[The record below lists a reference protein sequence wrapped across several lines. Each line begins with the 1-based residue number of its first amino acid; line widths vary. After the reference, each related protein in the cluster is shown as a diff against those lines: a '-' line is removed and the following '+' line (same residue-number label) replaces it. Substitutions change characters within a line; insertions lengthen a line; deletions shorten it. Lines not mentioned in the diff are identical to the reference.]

1 MALSLVFFSVFFDK
15 KLPKIW
21 RGYYALHKQ
30 GLLSC
35 YTIAIFLVSLINGWI
50 MTVSPT
56 SGFMSFLRINDGAH
70 DNADHH
76 INNKTKQFHQIVRTQ
91 IAKDIEV
98 LFAYAKL
105 PSPLLDACQYVM
117 TGQGKLVRPLL
128 VASAFASVND
138 DRWQSKAQPI
148 SPDIS
153 ETMTQGNTAN
163 PLLENLLENDSD
175 YDMARRAALAVELL
189 HTYSLVHD
197 DLPCMD
203 DDALRRGQ
211 PTAHIVFTEATAL
224 LAGDVLQTLAFEVLT
239 AELPTFAPF
248 DAVIASQLLA
258 VFAPRARR
266 MVSGQTLDLNAE
278 ANPDIT
284 QSQLEAVHRDKT
296 GALIE
301 AAMLMGGIC
310 AGATAQTRM
319 ALQECAQHIGLA
331 FQVQDDILDV
341 TTSTDTLG
349 KPAGSDEKLDKS
361 TYVKLMGVEQATS
374 YAQSLF
380 NDGRA
385 AILRELSGSKD
396 TNALLALIEW
406 LWSRKK

>member
-1 MALSLVFFSVFFDK
+1 
-15 KLPKIW
+15 
-21 RGYYALHKQ
+21 
-30 GLLSC
+30 
-35 YTIAIFLVSLINGWI
+35 
-50 MTVSPT
+50 MTVSSTLNPT
-56 SGFMSFLRINDGAH
+56 PFGFISF
-70 DNADHH
+70 DN
-76 INNKTKQFHQIVRTQ
+76 NEQFHSTVREQ
-91 IAKDIEV
+91 LAQDIDV
-98 LFAYAKL
+98 LFAYANL
-105 PSPLLDACQYVM
+105 PSPLVDACRYVM

-128 VASAFASVND
+128 VASAFANVND
-138 DRWQSKAQPI
+138 HNNKNVNNKLDK
-148 SPDIS
+148 D
-153 ETMTQGNTAN
+153 TAVSDD
-163 PLLENLLENDSD
+163 LASLLENDSD

-203 DDALRRGQ
+203 DDDLRRGQ
-211 PTAHIVFTEATAL
+211 PTAHIVFDEATAL

-248 DAVIASQLLA
+248 DTAIASQLIA
-258 VFAPRARR
+258 IFAPRARR
-266 MVSGQTLDLNAE
+266 MVSGQMLDLNAE
-278 ANPDIT
+278 ASDSI
-284 QSQLEAVHRDKT
+284 SQTDLEAIHRDKT

-301 AAMLMGGIC
+301 AAMLMGGVC
-310 AGATAQTRM
+310 AGATAPQRM

-361 TYVKLMGVEQATS
+361 TYVKFMGVDQATN

-380 NDGRA
+380 NEGRA
-385 AILRELSGSKD
+385 AIIRELSSGELSNGNDSNTGNTADKD
-396 TNALLALIEW
+396 ALLALIEW

>member
-1 MALSLVFFSVFFDK
+1 
-15 KLPKIW
+15 
-21 RGYYALHKQ
+21 
-30 GLLSC
+30 
-35 YTIAIFLVSLINGWI
+35 
-50 MTVSPT
+50 MTVST
-56 SGFMSFLRINDGAH
+56 SATSMPSPMSLTTASNAVSTTVPFTSF
-70 DNADHH
+70 DN
-76 INNKTKQFHQIVRTQ
+76 NTEQFHSAVRAQ
-91 IAKDIEV
+91 LAQDIEV
-98 LFAYAKL
+98 LFAYAEL
-105 PSPLLDACQYVM
+105 PSPLLDACRYVM

-128 VASAFASVND
+128 VASAFDSVN
-138 DRWQSKAQPI
+138 QS
-148 SPDIS
+148 
-153 ETMTQGNTAN
+153 NAN
-163 PLLENLLENDSD
+163 DTVNRADVYVDKSTDKEAKQIQQNSDLESLLENDSD

-211 PTAHIVFTEATAL
+211 PTAHIVFAESTAL

-239 AELPTFAPF
+239 AELPTFAPY
-248 DAVIASQLLA
+248 DSAIASQLIA
-258 VFAPRARR
+258 IFAPRARR
-266 MVSGQTLDLNAE
+266 MVSGQMLDLNAE
-278 ANPDIT
+278 ASTDIT
-284 QSQLEAVHRDKT
+284 QSELEAIHRDKT

-310 AGATAQTRM
+310 AGATAPQRI
-319 ALQECAQHIGLA
+319 ALQDCAQHIGLA

-361 TYVKLMGVEQATS
+361 TYVKLMGVEQATI

-385 AILRELSGSKD
+385 ALNRELNSRELSSRELSGKEDSAD

>member
-1 MALSLVFFSVFFDK
+1 
-15 KLPKIW
+15 
-21 RGYYALHKQ
+21 
-30 GLLSC
+30 
-35 YTIAIFLVSLINGWI
+35 
-50 MTVSPT
+50 MTVST
-56 SGFMSFLRINDGAH
+56 SSTNTPSLMPKRLVSFAGF
-70 DNADHH
+70 DN
-76 INNKTKQFHQIVRTQ
+76 NTEQFHSAVRAQ
-91 IAKDIEV
+91 LSQDIEV
-98 LFAYAKL
+98 LFAYAEL
-105 PSPLLDACQYVM
+105 PSPLIDACRYVM

-128 VASAFASVND
+128 VASAFDSVNQSNAND
-138 DRWQSKAQPI
+138 GANDNVNVNDSANNNVSNDNESADKSTDRRTTYNS
-148 SPDIS
+148 D
-153 ETMTQGNTAN
+153 
-163 PLLENLLENDSD
+163 LESLLENDSD
-175 YDMARRAALAVELL
+175 YDMCRRAALAVELL

-203 DDALRRGQ
+203 DDELRRGQ
-211 PTAHIVFTEATAL
+211 PTAHIVFEESTAL

-248 DAVIASQLLA
+248 DSAIASQLIA
-258 VFAPRARR
+258 IFAPRARR
-266 MVSGQTLDLNAE
+266 MVSGQMLDLNAE
-278 ANPDIT
+278 ASTDIT
-284 QSQLEAVHRDKT
+284 QSDLEAIHRDKT

-310 AGATAQTRM
+310 AGATAPQRM

-361 TYVKLMGVEQATS
+361 TYVKLMGVEQATT

-385 AILRELSGSKD
+385 AIIRELSSRELSGKKD
-396 TNALLALIEW
+396 SADNNALLALIEW

>member
-1 MALSLVFFSVFFDK
+1 
-15 KLPKIW
+15 
-21 RGYYALHKQ
+21 
-30 GLLSC
+30 
-35 YTIAIFLVSLINGWI
+35 
-50 MTVSPT
+50 MTVSVST
-56 SGFMSFLRINDGAH
+56 SSTNTPSLMPARLVSFAGF
-70 DNADHH
+70 DN
-76 INNKTKQFHQIVRTQ
+76 NTEQFHSAVRAQ
-91 IAKDIEV
+91 LSQDIEV
-98 LFAYAKL
+98 LFAYAEL
-105 PSPLLDACQYVM
+105 PSPLIDACRYVM

-128 VASAFASVND
+128 VASAFDSVNQSNANDGANDNVNDSANNNVSND
-138 DRWQSKAQPI
+138 DESADKSTDRRTTYNS
-148 SPDIS
+148 D
-153 ETMTQGNTAN
+153 
-163 PLLENLLENDSD
+163 LESLLENDSD
-175 YDMARRAALAVELL
+175 YDMCRRAALAVELL

-203 DDALRRGQ
+203 DDELRRGQ
-211 PTAHIVFTEATAL
+211 PTAHIVFEESTAL

-248 DAVIASQLLA
+248 DSAIASQLIA
-258 VFAPRARR
+258 IFAPRARR
-266 MVSGQTLDLNAE
+266 MVSGQMLDLNAE
-278 ANPDIT
+278 ATTGIS
-284 QSQLEAVHRDKT
+284 QSDLEAIHRDKT

-310 AGATAQTRM
+310 AGATAPQRM

-385 AILRELSGSKD
+385 AIIRELSSRELSGKKD
-396 TNALLALIEW
+396 SADNNALLALIEW
-406 LWSRKK
+406 LWARKK

>member
-1 MALSLVFFSVFFDK
+1 
-15 KLPKIW
+15 
-21 RGYYALHKQ
+21 
-30 GLLSC
+30 
-35 YTIAIFLVSLINGWI
+35 
-50 MTVSPT
+50 MTVST
-56 SGFMSFLRINDGAH
+56 SSMPSFMPARLVSFAGF
-70 DNADHH
+70 DN
-76 INNKTKQFHQIVRTQ
+76 NTEQFHSAVRAQ
-91 IAKDIEV
+91 LSQDIEV
-98 LFAYAKL
+98 LFAYAEL
-105 PSPLLDACQYVM
+105 PSPLIDACRYVM

-128 VASAFASVND
+128 VASAFDSVNQSNIND
-138 DRWQSKAQPI
+138 DTDDKNS
-148 SPDIS
+148 
-153 ETMTQGNTAN
+153 MAN
-163 PLLENLLENDSD
+163 ADGLEALLENDSD
-175 YDMARRAALAVELL
+175 YDMCRRAALAVELL

-203 DDALRRGQ
+203 DDELRRGQ
-211 PTAHIVFTEATAL
+211 PTAHIVFEESTAL

-248 DAVIASQLLA
+248 DSAIASQLIA
-258 VFAPRARR
+258 IFAPRARR
-266 MVSGQTLDLNAE
+266 MVSGQMLDLNAE
-278 ANPDIT
+278 ATTGIS
-284 QSQLEAVHRDKT
+284 QSDLEAIHRDKT

-310 AGATAQTRM
+310 AGATAPQRM

-385 AILRELSGSKD
+385 AIIRELSSRELSGKKD
-396 TNALLALIEW
+396 SADNNALLALIEW

>member
-1 MALSLVFFSVFFDK
+1 
-15 KLPKIW
+15 
-21 RGYYALHKQ
+21 
-30 GLLSC
+30 
-35 YTIAIFLVSLINGWI
+35 
-50 MTVSPT
+50 MTVSSTLHPT
-56 SGFMSFLRINDGAH
+56 PVGFMPF
-70 DNADHH
+70 DN
-76 INNKTKQFHQIVRTQ
+76 NEQFHSTVREQ
-91 IAKDIEV
+91 LAKDIDV
-98 LFAYAKL
+98 LFAYAEL
-105 PSPLLDACQYVM
+105 PHPLIDVCRYVM

-128 VASAFASVND
+128 VASAFS
-138 DRWQSKAQPI
+138 SI
-148 SPDIS
+148 
-153 ETMTQGNTAN
+153 TAN
-163 PLLENLLENDSD
+163 NNNSLKQTDIKQKSLEQDDNLDALLESNAD

-203 DDALRRGQ
+203 DDELRRGQ
-211 PTAHIVFTEATAL
+211 PTAHIAFDEATAL

-248 DAVIASQLLA
+248 DTAIASQLMA
-258 VFAPRARR
+258 IFAPRARR
-266 MVSGQTLDLNAE
+266 MVSGQMLDLNAE
-278 ANPDIT
+278 ASDSI
-284 QSQLEAVHRDKT
+284 SQTDLEAIHRDKT

-301 AAMLMGGIC
+301 AAMLMGGVC
-310 AGATAQTRM
+310 AGATAPQRM

-361 TYVKLMGVEQATS
+361 TYVKFMGVEKATD

-380 NDGRA
+380 NDGHA
-385 AILRELSGSKD
+385 AIMRELSSGELSSENEKTD
-396 TNALLALIEW
+396 TDNDALLALIEW

>member
-1 MALSLVFFSVFFDK
+1 
-15 KLPKIW
+15 
-21 RGYYALHKQ
+21 
-30 GLLSC
+30 
-35 YTIAIFLVSLINGWI
+35 
-50 MTVSPT
+50 MTVSPAST
-56 SGFMSFLRINDGAH
+56 SMPSPMSSTTASNTVSTTVPFASF
-70 DNADHH
+70 
-76 INNKTKQFHQIVRTQ
+76 NNNTEQFHSAVRAQ
-91 IAKDIEV
+91 LAQDIEM
-98 LFAYAKL
+98 LFAYAEL
-105 PSPLLDACQYVM
+105 PSPLLDACRYVM

-128 VASAFASVND
+128 VASAFDSVNRSNAND
-138 DRWQSKAQPI
+138 DVNRADEYVDKSTDKEAKQIQQNS
-148 SPDIS
+148 D
-153 ETMTQGNTAN
+153 
-163 PLLENLLENDSD
+163 LESLLENDSD

-203 DDALRRGQ
+203 DDELRRGQ
-211 PTAHIVFTEATAL
+211 PTAHIVFAESTAL

-239 AELPTFAPF
+239 AELPTFAPY
-248 DAVIASQLLA
+248 DSAIASQLIA
-258 VFAPRARR
+258 IFAPRARR
-266 MVSGQTLDLNAE
+266 MVAGQMLDLNAE
-278 ANPDIT
+278 ASTGI
-284 QSQLEAVHRDKT
+284 SQNELEAIHRDKT

-310 AGATAQTRM
+310 AGATAPQRI
-319 ALQECAQHIGLA
+319 ALQDCAQHIGLA

-361 TYVKLMGVEQATS
+361 TYVKLMGVEQATH

-385 AILRELSGSKD
+385 AIIRELSSRELSGKKDSAD
-396 TNALLALIEW
+396 TNALLALINW

>member
-1 MALSLVFFSVFFDK
+1 
-15 KLPKIW
+15 
-21 RGYYALHKQ
+21 
-30 GLLSC
+30 
-35 YTIAIFLVSLINGWI
+35 
-50 MTVSPT
+50 MTVSPAST
-56 SGFMSFLRINDGAH
+56 SMPSPMSSTTASNTVSTTVPFASF
-70 DNADHH
+70 
-76 INNKTKQFHQIVRTQ
+76 NNNTEQFHSAVRAQ
-91 IAKDIEV
+91 LAQDIEM
-98 LFAYAKL
+98 LFAYAEL
-105 PSPLLDACQYVM
+105 PSPLLDACRYVM

-128 VASAFASVND
+128 VASAFDSVNRSNAND
-138 DRWQSKAQPI
+138 DVNRADEYVDKSTDKEAKQIQQNS
-148 SPDIS
+148 D
-153 ETMTQGNTAN
+153 
-163 PLLENLLENDSD
+163 LESLLENDSD

-203 DDALRRGQ
+203 DDELRRGQ
-211 PTAHIVFTEATAL
+211 PTAHIVFAESTAL

-239 AELPTFAPF
+239 AELPTFAPY
-248 DAVIASQLLA
+248 DSAIASQLIA
-258 VFAPRARR
+258 IFAPRARR
-266 MVSGQTLDLNAE
+266 MVAGQMLDLNAE
-278 ANPDIT
+278 ASTDIT
-284 QSQLEAVHRDKT
+284 QSDLEAIHRDKT

-310 AGATAQTRM
+310 AGATAPQRI
-319 ALQECAQHIGLA
+319 ALQDCAQHIGLA

-361 TYVKLMGVEQATS
+361 TYVKLMGVEQATH

-385 AILRELSGSKD
+385 ALNRVLNSRELSANKD

>member
-1 MALSLVFFSVFFDK
+1 
-15 KLPKIW
+15 
-21 RGYYALHKQ
+21 
-30 GLLSC
+30 
-35 YTIAIFLVSLINGWI
+35 
-50 MTVSPT
+50 MTVSPAST
-56 SGFMSFLRINDGAH
+56 SMPSPMSSTTASNTVSTTVPFASF
-70 DNADHH
+70 
-76 INNKTKQFHQIVRTQ
+76 NNNTEQFHSAVRTQ
-91 IAKDIEV
+91 LAQDIEM
-98 LFAYAKL
+98 LFAYAEL
-105 PSPLLDACQYVM
+105 PSPLLDACRYVM

-128 VASAFASVND
+128 VASAFDSVHQSNAND
-138 DRWQSKAQPI
+138 NVNRADEYVDKSTDKEAKQIQQNS
-148 SPDIS
+148 D
-153 ETMTQGNTAN
+153 
-163 PLLENLLENDSD
+163 LESLLENDSD

-203 DDALRRGQ
+203 DDELRRGQ
-211 PTAHIVFTEATAL
+211 PTAHIVFAESTAL

-239 AELPTFAPF
+239 AELPTFAPY
-248 DAVIASQLLA
+248 DSAIASQLIA
-258 VFAPRARR
+258 IFAPRARR
-266 MVSGQTLDLNAE
+266 MVSGQMLDLNAE
-278 ANPDIT
+278 ASTGI
-284 QSQLEAVHRDKT
+284 SQDDLEAIHRDKT

-310 AGATAQTRM
+310 AGATAPQRI

-361 TYVKLMGVEQATS
+361 TYVKLMGVEQATR

-385 AILRELSGSKD
+385 AIIRELSSRELSGKKDSAD
-396 TNALLALIEW
+396 TNALLALINW

>member
-1 MALSLVFFSVFFDK
+1 
-15 KLPKIW
+15 
-21 RGYYALHKQ
+21 
-30 GLLSC
+30 
-35 YTIAIFLVSLINGWI
+35 
-50 MTVSPT
+50 MTVSSTPSFIPESLMPSRLVSFT
-56 SGFMSFLRINDGAH
+56 SF
-70 DNADHH
+70 
-76 INNKTKQFHQIVRTQ
+76 NNNTEQFHSAVRVQ
-91 IAKDIEV
+91 LAQDIDV
-98 LFAYAKL
+98 LFEYANL
-105 PSPLLDACQYVM
+105 PSPLIDACRYVM

-128 VASAFASVND
+128 VASAFDSVNHTNIND
-138 DRWQSKAQPI
+138 NANDADK
-148 SPDIS
+148 
-153 ETMTQGNTAN
+153 ETQQNSD
-163 PLLENLLENDSD
+163 LESLLENDSD

-203 DDALRRGQ
+203 DDDLRRGQ
-211 PTAHIVFTEATAL
+211 PTAHIVFEESTAL

-248 DAVIASQLLA
+248 DSAIASQLIA
-258 VFAPRARR
+258 IFAPRARR
-266 MVSGQTLDLNAE
+266 MVSGQMLDLNAE
-278 ANPDIT
+278 ASASI
-284 QSQLEAVHRDKT
+284 SQGDLEAIHRDKT

-310 AGATAQTRM
+310 AGATAPQRM

-361 TYVKLMGVEQATS
+361 TYVKLMGVEDATS

-380 NDGRA
+380 NDGRT
-385 AILRELSGSKD
+385 AIIRELSHHKSSSSELGND
-396 TNALLALIEW
+396 ANNDALLALIEW
-406 LWSRKK
+406 LWARKK

>member
-1 MALSLVFFSVFFDK
+1 
-15 KLPKIW
+15 
-21 RGYYALHKQ
+21 
-30 GLLSC
+30 
-35 YTIAIFLVSLINGWI
+35 
-50 MTVSPT
+50 MTVSVST
-56 SGFMSFLRINDGAH
+56 SSTTPSFMPASLMPARLVSFAGF
-70 DNADHH
+70 DN
-76 INNKTKQFHQIVRTQ
+76 NTEQFHSAVRAQ
-91 IAKDIEV
+91 LSQDIEV
-98 LFAYAKL
+98 LFAYAEL
-105 PSPLLDACQYVM
+105 PSPLIDACRYVM

-128 VASAFASVND
+128 VASAFDSVNQSNAND
-138 DRWQSKAQPI
+138 DTDDKNS
-148 SPDIS
+148 
-153 ETMTQGNTAN
+153 MAN
-163 PLLENLLENDSD
+163 ADGLEALLENDSD

-203 DDALRRGQ
+203 DDELRRGQ
-211 PTAHIVFTEATAL
+211 PTAHIVFAESTAL

-248 DAVIASQLLA
+248 DSAIASQLIA
-258 VFAPRARR
+258 IFAPRARR
-266 MVSGQTLDLNAE
+266 MVSGQMLDLNAE
-278 ANPDIT
+278 ATTGIS
-284 QSQLEAVHRDKT
+284 QSDLEAIHRDKT

-310 AGATAQTRM
+310 AGATAPQRM

-385 AILRELSGSKD
+385 AIIRELSSRELSGKKD
-396 TNALLALIEW
+396 SADNNALLALIEW
-406 LWSRKK
+406 LWARKK

>member
-1 MALSLVFFSVFFDK
+1 
-15 KLPKIW
+15 
-21 RGYYALHKQ
+21 
-30 GLLSC
+30 
-35 YTIAIFLVSLINGWI
+35 
-50 MTVSPT
+50 MTVSVST
-56 SGFMSFLRINDGAH
+56 SSTNTPSLMPARLVSFAGF
-70 DNADHH
+70 DN
-76 INNKTKQFHQIVRTQ
+76 NTEQFHSAVRAQ
-91 IAKDIEV
+91 LSQDIEV
-98 LFAYAKL
+98 LFAYAEL
-105 PSPLLDACQYVM
+105 PSPLIDACRYVM

-128 VASAFASVND
+128 VASAFDSVNQSNANDGANDNVNDNVNDSANNNVSND
-138 DRWQSKAQPI
+138 DESADKSTDRRTTYNS
-148 SPDIS
+148 D
-153 ETMTQGNTAN
+153 
-163 PLLENLLENDSD
+163 LESLLENDSD
-175 YDMARRAALAVELL
+175 YDMCRRAALAVELL

-203 DDALRRGQ
+203 DDELRRGQ
-211 PTAHIVFTEATAL
+211 PTAHIVFEESTAL

-248 DAVIASQLLA
+248 DSAIASQLIA
-258 VFAPRARR
+258 IFAPRARR
-266 MVSGQTLDLNAE
+266 MVSGQMLDLNAE
-278 ANPDIT
+278 ATTGIS
-284 QSQLEAVHRDKT
+284 QSDLEAIHRDKT

-310 AGATAQTRM
+310 AGATAPQRM

-385 AILRELSGSKD
+385 AIIRELSLYESSSSELGND
-396 TNALLALIEW
+396 ANNDALLALIEW
-406 LWSRKK
+406 LWARKK

>member
-1 MALSLVFFSVFFDK
+1 
-15 KLPKIW
+15 
-21 RGYYALHKQ
+21 
-30 GLLSC
+30 
-35 YTIAIFLVSLINGWI
+35 
-50 MTVSPT
+50 MTVSVST
-56 SGFMSFLRINDGAH
+56 SSTNTPSLMPARLVSFAGF
-70 DNADHH
+70 DN
-76 INNKTKQFHQIVRTQ
+76 NTEQFHSAVRAQ
-91 IAKDIEV
+91 LSQDIEV
-98 LFAYAKL
+98 LFAYAEL
-105 PSPLLDACQYVM
+105 PSPLIEACRYVM

-128 VASAFASVND
+128 VASAFDSVNQSNAND
-138 DRWQSKAQPI
+138 GANDNVNVNDSANNNVSNDNESADKSTDRRTTYNS
-148 SPDIS
+148 D
-153 ETMTQGNTAN
+153 
-163 PLLENLLENDSD
+163 LESLLENDSD
-175 YDMARRAALAVELL
+175 YDMCRRAALAVELL

-203 DDALRRGQ
+203 DDELRRGQ
-211 PTAHIVFTEATAL
+211 PTAHIVFEESTAL

-248 DAVIASQLLA
+248 DSAIASQLIA
-258 VFAPRARR
+258 IFAPRARR
-266 MVSGQTLDLNAE
+266 MVSGQMLDLNAE
-278 ANPDIT
+278 ATTGIS
-284 QSQLEAVHRDKT
+284 QSDLEAIHRDKT

-310 AGATAQTRM
+310 AGAIAPQRM

-385 AILRELSGSKD
+385 AIIRELSSRELSGKKD
-396 TNALLALIEW
+396 SADNNALLALIEW
-406 LWSRKK
+406 LWARKK

>member
-1 MALSLVFFSVFFDK
+1 
-15 KLPKIW
+15 
-21 RGYYALHKQ
+21 
-30 GLLSC
+30 
-35 YTIAIFLVSLINGWI
+35 
-50 MTVSPT
+50 MTVSPAST
-56 SGFMSFLRINDGAH
+56 SMPSPMSSTTASNTVSTTVPFASF
-70 DNADHH
+70 
-76 INNKTKQFHQIVRTQ
+76 NNNTEQFHSAVRAQ
-91 IAKDIEV
+91 LAQDIEM
-98 LFAYAKL
+98 LFAYAEL
-105 PSPLLDACQYVM
+105 PSPLLDACRYVM
-117 TGQGKLVRPLL
+117 TGTGKLVRPLL
-128 VASAFASVND
+128 VASAFDSVNQSNAND
-138 DRWQSKAQPI
+138 DVNRADEYVDKSTDKEAKQIQQNS
-148 SPDIS
+148 D
-153 ETMTQGNTAN
+153 
-163 PLLENLLENDSD
+163 LESLLENDSD

-203 DDALRRGQ
+203 DDDLRRGQ
-211 PTAHIVFTEATAL
+211 PTAHIVFAESTAL

-239 AELPTFAPF
+239 AELPTFAPY
-248 DAVIASQLLA
+248 DSAIASQLIA
-258 VFAPRARR
+258 IFAPRARR
-266 MVSGQTLDLNAE
+266 MVSGQMLDLNAE
-278 ANPDIT
+278 ASTNIT
-284 QSQLEAVHRDKT
+284 QSELEAIHRDKT

-310 AGATAQTRM
+310 AGATAPQRM

-361 TYVKLMGVEQATS
+361 TYVKLMGVEQATH

-385 AILRELSGSKD
+385 ALNRELNSRKLSSNKD